1 VRAPEIHCSAP
12 NRDPKGPRKHYYQ
25 LMRIVYSSVQTI
37 LKIIKNT
44 HRHPVNQ
51 ALHSIGAPFYGIGL
65 AMIVGHL
72 ARMQT
77 DPYVGSAMFFSAMA
91 LFVLGHK
98 IEGNIRSMAPVLLF
112 RFLLAQVLLLSRSRR
127 GRGRKVTRYPFAKRV
142 HLLRT

>member
-1 VRAPEIHCSAP
+1 
-12 NRDPKGPRKHYYQ
+12 
-25 LMRIVYSSVQTI
+25 MRIVYSSVQTI

-72 ARMQT
+72 AGMQT
-77 DPYVGSAMFFSAMA
+77 NLAAGSAMFFSAMA

-127 GRGRKVTRYPFAKRV
+127 GRGRKVARYPFAKRV

>member
-1 VRAPEIHCSAP
+1 MRAPDIHCSP
-12 NRDPKGPRKHYYQ
+12 PIRDPKGSRKNYYQ
-25 LMRIVYSSVQTI
+25 LMHIVYSSVQTI

-112 RFLLAQVLLLSRSRR
+112 RFLLAQVLLLSRR